1 VNGIHRI
8 IFETEI
14 GRERLSRI
22 VSKIL
27 LQIQFLREVS
37 LSHSVEAEE
46 QQDEKV
52 GRMKVDLLLGVNS
65 R

>member
-1 VNGIHRI
+1 MNEIHRI
-8 IFETEI
+8 ISETETSQ
-14 GRERLSRI
+14 EKLSRI

-27 LQIQFLREVS
+27 LQIPFLRRAS

-52 GRMKVDLLLGVNS
+52 GRLKVDLLLGVNL

>member
-1 VNGIHRI
+1 MNEIHRI
-8 IFETEI
+8 ISEIETSQEK
-14 GRERLSRI
+14 LSRI

-27 LQIQFLREVS
+27 LLLILREVS

-52 GRMKVDLLLGVNS
+52 GRMKVDLLLVVNL